1 METFTPTAALRQQ
14 MVTIDEA
21 LMALASELAQLPLLE
36 AHVYPL
42 PPVAQGTEHD
52 PIEQIEVGYLSGD
65 AAFTTTLAAYRDH
78 SARAGCSTKATHRLP
93 GWLRFPTEAAS
104 RLTPLVT
111 EINQL
116 KQDFKAQV
124 QQAGGRDEKFE
135 LVHTA
140 LPGVITLQ
148 VYRKLTLLSGALYSL
163 GFTWADKQSINRLSR
178 EQVLEM
184 LERSRRYIP
193 PLCDNAQ
200 WSKMVDQ
207 EVYDIRRLPADAQ
220 LRIRRPVKTH
230 PMINLLWQDRSPRK
244 QQLKASLPLLLCSD
258 TPPVV
263 THLGHYPPKSR
274 QARSDR
280 KIGGDPII
288 ERLHLYLYHPE

>member
-14 MVTIDEA
+14 MERLEQA
-21 LMALASELAQLPLLE
+21 LDNLAAQLEQLELLE

-42 PPVAQGTEHD
+42 PAVPQGQEHE
-52 PIEQIEVGYLSGD
+52 PIEQIEAGYLGEE
-65 AAFTTTLAAYRDH
+65 AALAATLSAYRDH
-78 SARAGCSTKATHRLP
+78 SARPGCSTKATHRLP
-93 GWLRFPTEAAS
+93 GWLRFPAACA
-104 RLTPLVT
+104 PLLRPLIDEVN
-111 EINQL
+111 ECKL
-116 KQDFKAQV
+116 AFKALV

-135 LVHTA
+135 LVHRA

-148 VYRKLTLLSGALYSL
+148 VYRKLTWLEGELHSL
-163 GFTWADKQSINRLSR
+163 GFTWADKQSISRLSR

-193 PLCDNAQ
+193 ALSNNEE

-207 EVYDIRRLPADAQ
+207 EVYDIRRLPADAE

-230 PMINLLWQDRSPRK
+230 PMINLLWQDREPRK

-258 TPPVV
+258 TQPAV
-263 THLGHYPPKSR
+263 THLGHYPPKLR
-274 QARSDR
+274 QARRDR
-280 KIGGDPII
+280 KIGGEPII
-288 ERLHLYLYHPE
+288 ERLHLYLYQG

>member
-1 METFTPTAALRQQ
+1 
-14 MVTIDEA
+14 
-21 LMALASELAQLPLLE
+21 LLE

-42 PPVAQGTEHD
+42 PAVPQGQEHE
-52 PIEQIEVGYLSGD
+52 PIEQIEVSYLGEE
-65 AAFTTTLAAYRDH
+65 AALAATLSAYRDH
-78 SARAGCSTKATHRLP
+78 SARPGCSTKATHRLP
-93 GWLRFPTEAAS
+93 GWLRFPAACA
-104 RLTPLVT
+104 PLLRPLIDEV
-111 EINQL
+111 NGCKL
-116 KQDFKAQV
+116 AFKALV

-135 LVHTA
+135 LVHRA

-148 VYRKLTLLSGALYSL
+148 VYRKLTWLQGELHSL
-163 GFTWADKQSINRLSR
+163 GFTWADKQSISRLSR

-193 PLCDNAQ
+193 ALSNNEE

-207 EVYDIRRLPADAQ
+207 EVYDIRRLPADAE

-230 PMINLLWQDRSPRK
+230 PMINLLWQDREPRK

-258 TPPVV
+258 SQPAV
-263 THLGHYPPKSR
+263 THLGHYPPKLR
-274 QARSDR
+274 QARRDR

-288 ERLHLYLYHPE
+288 ERLHLYLYQG

>member
-14 MVTIDEA
+14 MERLEQA
-21 LMALASELAQLPLLE
+21 LDSLAVQLGQIELLE

-42 PPVAQGTEHD
+42 PAVPQGQEHE
-52 PIEQIEVGYLSGD
+52 PIEQIEVGYLGEE
-65 AAFTTTLAAYRDH
+65 AALAATLSAYRDH
-78 SARAGCSTKATHRLP
+78 SARPGCSTKATHRLP
-93 GWLRFPTEAAS
+93 GWLRFPAACA
-104 RLTPLVT
+104 PLLRPLIDEVN
-111 EINQL
+111 ECKL
-116 KQDFKAQV
+116 AFKALV

-135 LVHTA
+135 LVHRA

-148 VYRKLTLLSGALYSL
+148 VYRKLTWLEGELHSL
-163 GFTWADKQSINRLSR
+163 GFTWADKQSISRLSR

-193 PLCDNAQ
+193 ALSNNEE

-207 EVYDIRRLPADAQ
+207 EVYDIRRLPADAE

-230 PMINLLWQDRSPRK
+230 PMINLLWQDREPRK

-258 TPPVV
+258 TQPAV
-263 THLGHYPPKSR
+263 THLGHYPPKLR
-274 QARSDR
+274 QARRDR
-280 KIGGDPII
+280 KIGGEPII
-288 ERLHLYLYHPE
+288 ERLHLYLYQG

>member
-14 MVTIDEA
+14 MERLEQA
-21 LMALASELAQLPLLE
+21 LDNLAAQLEQLELLE

-42 PPVAQGTEHD
+42 PAVPQGQEHE
-52 PIEQIEVGYLSGD
+52 PIEQIEVGYLGEE
-65 AAFTTTLAAYRDH
+65 AALAATLSAYRDH
-78 SARAGCSTKATHRLP
+78 SARPGCSTKATHRLP
-93 GWLRFPTEAAS
+93 GWLRFPAACA
-104 RLTPLVT
+104 PLLRPLIDEVN
-111 EINQL
+111 ECKL
-116 KQDFKAQV
+116 AFKALV

-135 LVHTA
+135 LVHRA

-148 VYRKLTLLSGALYSL
+148 VYRKLTWLEGELHSL
-163 GFTWADKQSINRLSR
+163 GFTWADKQSISRLSR

-193 PLCDNAQ
+193 ALSNNEE

-207 EVYDIRRLPADAQ
+207 EVYDIRRLPADAE

-230 PMINLLWQDRSPRK
+230 PMINLLWQDREPRK

-258 TPPVV
+258 SQPAV
-263 THLGHYPPKSR
+263 THLGHYPPKLR
-274 QARSDR
+274 QARRDR
-280 KIGGDPII
+280 KIGGEPII
-288 ERLHLYLYHPE
+288 ERLHLYLYQG

>member
-1 METFTPTAALRQQ
+1 MDTFTPTAALRQQ
-14 MVTIDEA
+14 MGALEEA
-21 LMALASELAQLPLLE
+21 LARLARQLEQLPLLE

-42 PPVAQGTEHD
+42 PAVPQGQEHE
-52 PIEQIEVGYLSGD
+52 PIEQIEVSYLSGEEAL
-65 AAFTTTLAAYRDH
+65 AATLAAYQDH
-78 SARAGCSTKATHRLP
+78 SARPGCSTKATHRLP
-93 GWLRFPTEAAS
+93 GWLRFSAAS
-104 RLTPLVT
+104 ANQLRPLIE
-111 EINQL
+111 EINARKL
-116 KQDFKAQV
+116 AFKGLV

-135 LVHTA
+135 LVHRA

-148 VYRKLTLLSGALYSL
+148 VYRKLTLLEGELHSL

-193 PLCDNAQ
+193 ALSNNEE

-207 EVYDIRRLPADAQ
+207 EVYDLRRLPADAE

-230 PMINLLWQDRSPRK
+230 PMINLLWQNREPRK

-258 TPPVV
+258 TLPGV
-263 THLGHYPPKSR
+263 THLGHYPPKLR
-274 QARSDR
+274 QARRDR
-280 KIGGDPII
+280 KIGGEPII
-288 ERLHLYLYHPE
+288 ERLHLYLYQG

>member
-14 MVTIDEA
+14 MERLEQA
-21 LMALASELAQLPLLE
+21 LDNLAAQLEQLELLE

-42 PPVAQGTEHD
+42 PAVPQGQEHE
-52 PIEQIEVGYLSGD
+52 PIEQIEVGYLGEE
-65 AAFTTTLAAYRDH
+65 AALAATLSAYRDH
-78 SARAGCSTKATHRLP
+78 SARPGCSTKATHRLP
-93 GWLRFPTEAAS
+93 GWLRFPAACA
-104 RLTPLVT
+104 PLLRPLIDEVN
-111 EINQL
+111 ECKL
-116 KQDFKAQV
+116 AFKALV

-135 LVHTA
+135 LVHRA

-148 VYRKLTLLSGALYSL
+148 VYRKLTWLEGELHSL
-163 GFTWADKQSINRLSR
+163 GFTWADKQSISRLSR

-193 PLCDNAQ
+193 ALSNNEE

-207 EVYDIRRLPADAQ
+207 EVYDIRRLPDDAE

-230 PMINLLWQDRSPRK
+230 PMINLLWQDREPRK

-258 TPPVV
+258 TQPAV
-263 THLGHYPPKSR
+263 THLGHYPPKLR
-274 QARSDR
+274 QARRDR
-280 KIGGDPII
+280 KIGGEPII
-288 ERLHLYLYHPE
+288 ERLHLYLYQG

>member
-14 MVTIDEA
+14 MERLEQA
-21 LMALASELAQLPLLE
+21 LDNLAAQLEQLELLE

-42 PPVAQGTEHD
+42 PAVPQGQEHE
-52 PIEQIEVGYLSGD
+52 PIEQIEVGYLGEE
-65 AAFTTTLAAYRDH
+65 AALAATLSAYRDH
-78 SARAGCSTKATHRLP
+78 SARPGCSTKATHRLP
-93 GWLRFPTEAAS
+93 GWLRFPAACA
-104 RLTPLVT
+104 PLLRPLIDEVN
-111 EINQL
+111 ECKL
-116 KQDFKAQV
+116 AFKALV

-135 LVHTA
+135 LVHRA

-148 VYRKLTLLSGALYSL
+148 VYRKLTWLEGELHSL
-163 GFTWADKQSINRLSR
+163 GFTWADKQSISRLSR

-193 PLCDNAQ
+193 ALSNNEE

-207 EVYDIRRLPADAQ
+207 EVYDIRRLPADAE

-230 PMINLLWQDRSPRK
+230 PMINLLWQDREPRK

-258 TPPVV
+258 TQPAV
-263 THLGHYPPKSR
+263 THLGHYPPKLR
-274 QARSDR
+274 QARRDR
-280 KIGGDPII
+280 KIGGEPII
-288 ERLHLYLYHPE
+288 ERLHLYLYQG

>member
-1 METFTPTAALRQQ
+1 MDTFTPTAALRQQ
-14 MVTIDEA
+14 MDALEEA
-21 LMALASELAQLPLLE
+21 LARLARQLSQLPLLE

-42 PPVAQGTEHD
+42 PAVPQGQEHE
-52 PIEQIEVGYLSGD
+52 PIEQIEVGYLGGEEAL
-65 AAFTTTLAAYRDH
+65 AATLAAYQDH
-78 SARAGCSTKATHRLP
+78 SARPGCSTKATHRLP
-93 GWLRFPTEAAS
+93 GWLRFSAAS
-104 RLTPLVT
+104 ASQLRPLIE
-111 EINQL
+111 EINARKL
-116 KQDFKAQV
+116 AFKGLV

-135 LVHTA
+135 LVHRA

-148 VYRKLTLLSGALYSL
+148 VYRKLTLLEGELHSL

-193 PLCDNAQ
+193 ALSNNEE

-207 EVYDIRRLPADAQ
+207 EVYDLRRLPADAE

-230 PMINLLWQDRSPRK
+230 PMSNLLWQDREPRK

-258 TPPVV
+258 TQPGV
-263 THLGHYPPKSR
+263 THLGHYPPKLR
-274 QARSDR
+274 QARRDR
-280 KIGGDPII
+280 KIGGTPII
-288 ERLHLYLYHPE
+288 ERLHLYLYQG

>member
-14 MVTIDEA
+14 MERLEQA
-21 LMALASELAQLPLLE
+21 LDNLAAQLEQLELLE

-42 PPVAQGTEHD
+42 PAVPQGQEHE
-52 PIEQIEVGYLSGD
+52 PIEQIEVGYLGEE
-65 AAFTTTLAAYRDH
+65 AALAATLSAYRDH
-78 SARAGCSTKATHRLP
+78 SARPGCSTKATHRLP
-93 GWLRFPTEAAS
+93 GWLRFPAACA
-104 RLTPLVT
+104 PLLRPLIDEVN
-111 EINQL
+111 ECKL
-116 KQDFKAQV
+116 AFKALV

-135 LVHTA
+135 LVHRA

-148 VYRKLTLLSGALYSL
+148 VYRKLTWLQGELHSL
-163 GFTWADKQSINRLSR
+163 GFTWADKQSISRLSR

-193 PLCDNAQ
+193 ALSNNEE

-207 EVYDIRRLPADAQ
+207 EVYDIRRLPADAE

-230 PMINLLWQDRSPRK
+230 PMINLLWQDREPRK

-258 TPPVV
+258 TQPAV
-263 THLGHYPPKSR
+263 THLGHYPPKLR
-274 QARSDR
+274 QARRDR
-280 KIGGDPII
+280 KIGGEPII
-288 ERLHLYLYHPE
+288 ERLHLYLYQG

>member
-14 MVTIDEA
+14 MERLEQA
-21 LMALASELAQLPLLE
+21 LDSLAAQLEQLELLE

-42 PPVAQGTEHD
+42 PAVPQGQEHE
-52 PIEQIEVGYLSGD
+52 PIEQIEVGYLGEE
-65 AAFTTTLAAYRDH
+65 AALAATLSAYRDH
-78 SARAGCSTKATHRLP
+78 SARPGCSTKATHRLP
-93 GWLRFPTEAAS
+93 GWLRFPAACA
-104 RLTPLVT
+104 PLLRPLIDEVN
-111 EINQL
+111 ECKL
-116 KQDFKAQV
+116 AFKALV

-135 LVHTA
+135 LVHRA

-148 VYRKLTLLSGALYSL
+148 VYRKLTWLQGELHSL
-163 GFTWADKQSINRLSR
+163 GFTWADKQSISRLSR

-193 PLCDNAQ
+193 ALSNNEE

-207 EVYDIRRLPADAQ
+207 EVYDIRRLPADAE

-230 PMINLLWQDRSPRK
+230 PMINLLWQDREPRK

-258 TPPVV
+258 TQPAV
-263 THLGHYPPKSR
+263 THLGHYPPKLR
-274 QARSDR
+274 QARRDR
-280 KIGGDPII
+280 KIVGEPII
-288 ERLHLYLYHPE
+288 ERLHLYLYQG